1 VVVRRGASTLGCL
14 LPLLV
19 VALAAYIG
27 RDFGEAYFRYYQYR
41 DAMRE
46 EARFATIRSDEV
58 ITSHLRTLV
67 DSLDLPHNAGAVR
80 ISHTRDGIT
89 IWSDYYETI
98 KLPFDHEKTLHFHP
112 TSERGN

>member
-1 VVVRRGASTLGCL
+1 MVARRGASTVGCL
-14 LPLLV
+14 LPLLIAALV
-19 VALAAYIG
+19 VYIG

-46 EARFATIRSDEV
+46 EARFATIRSDDV
-58 ITSHLRTLV
+58 IASHLRTLV
-67 DSLDLPHNAGAVR
+67 DSLGLPRNAGAVR

-98 KLPFDHEKTLHFHP
+98 QLPLNHEKTIHFHP
-112 TSERGN
+112 TTERGN